1 MLRQIA
7 TWQLWRMRRSAS
19 ALIVTIDLL
28 AVAPIGG
35 FAYAPLK
42 LNDVWLAILLASL
55 SMAYSIHT
63 MQAESARSALNRR
76 RDTAMSNMLG
86 TWTLPAG
93 VLLPLPLATAVIMAS
108 SMVQWRV
115 KNLFGDAALY
125 RYVYSSSA
133 VILSAAVANQVMQLN
148 GARELLLWVAAITY
162 MVTNALLVMV
172 AATLATGLSAAR
184 TFLRPRNY
192 LNELR
197 TAAIGCGGVL
207 LWWAHIPLMWL
218 TLPVVIGIQRYAMRS
233 ESRSASVGLTAPMT
247 ERVWSTVAREVVH
260 ACTTAAVVRL
270 DTDDPAA
277 ARAIAEMQA
286 GCDAVGTMGASG
298 LVILLADCP
307 GPNADSLA
315 LRLRAAM
322 SGAGVQANVAVAAKP
337 RDGQVLEDLLA
348 VTEAELITRD
358 AATRSAK
365 SFRPD
370 A

>member
-1 MLRQIA
+1 MLV
-7 TWQLWRMRRSAS
+7 
-19 ALIVTIDLL
+19 VTVDLL

-35 FAYAPLK
+35 FAYAPPK

-63 MQAESARSALNRR
+63 MQAESARFALNRR
-76 RDTAMSNMLG
+76 RAIAMSNMLG

-93 VLLPLPLATAVIMAS
+93 VLLPLPLATAVIIATS
-108 SMVQWRV
+108 AVQWRV
-115 KNLFGDAALY
+115 KKFIGPASPC
-125 RYVYSSSA
+125 RYIYSTAA
-133 VILSAAVANQVMQLN
+133 VIFSAAAVNRIMQLN
-148 GARELLLWVAAITY
+148 VSRELLLWVAAIAY
-162 MVTNALLVMV
+162 IVTNALIVMI
-172 AATLATGLSAAR
+172 AATVDSGPAAAR

-192 LNELR
+192 LNELG
-197 TAAIGCGGVL
+197 TAAIGCAGVL
-207 LWWAHIPLMWL
+207 LWWAHLPLVWL

-233 ESRSASVGLTAPMT
+233 ESRIATEGLTAPMT
-247 ERVWSTVAREVVH
+247 ERVWGTVAREVVR
-260 ACTTAAVVRL
+260 ACATAAVLRL
-270 DTDDPAA
+270 DTDNPAA
-277 ARAIAEMQA
+277 ARAVAELQA
-286 GCDAVGTMGASG
+286 GCDAIGTVGAAG

-315 LRLRAAM
+315 LRLRSAM
-322 SGAGVQANVAVAAKP
+322 SAAGVKVNVAVAAKP